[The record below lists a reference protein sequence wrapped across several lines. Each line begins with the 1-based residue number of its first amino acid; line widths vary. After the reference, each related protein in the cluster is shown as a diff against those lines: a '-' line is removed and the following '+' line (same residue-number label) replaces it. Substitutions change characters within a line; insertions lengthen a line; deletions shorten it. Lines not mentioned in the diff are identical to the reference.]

1 MATNIVKGAFPEF
14 AGLLSTP
21 RESLLAAPIQAARAT
36 QQTPMQAMTGT
47 ILGASEQLGQSIGT
61 LFGQKPAAVAQQD
74 KLKEVVIR
82 AQASGKDLSTPE
94 GLLALAQELERDPE
108 FVGMALS
115 LRQQAAEMVTKA
127 NERALAARKTESE
140 IQENIAQARK
150 YSQEQSPFGKINPAD
165 FTPASLSKFAK
176 SGSWSDLVYNEKAR
190 GTEGKFDA
198 AARWN
203 SEIDAATTFLRN
215 NKIDPNKPLPPN
227 QAVLPGFTDAYRKAQ
242 RPRWDPSSPSPG
254 GPALKPTAVPLPA
267 NPSPQTL
274 VVGTTYQTARGPATW
289 NGTAFIP
296 VGQ

>member
-1 MATNIVKGAFPEF
+1 MATDIIKNAFPEF

-21 RESLLAAPIQAARAT
+21 RESLMAAPIMAARNRAE
-36 QQTPMQAMTGT
+36 TPMQAITGE
-47 ILGASEQLGQSIGT
+47 IQGAGAQLQQSVGG
-61 LFGQKPAAVAQQD
+61 LFGQVPAAVAKQD
-74 KLKEVVIR
+74 KLKEAVAR

-140 IQENIAQARK
+140 IQENVAQAKK

-176 SGSWSDLVYNEKAR
+176 SGNWSDLVYNEKAR
-190 GTEGKFDA
+190 GSEGKFDA

-203 SEIDAATTFLRN
+203 AENDAALTFLKN
-215 NKIDPNKPLPPN
+215 NNIDPTKPLPPG
-227 QAVLPGFTDAYRKAQ
+227 QAVLPGFTDAYRKAN